1 MDHLKATLDEALAQR
16 NYDEA
21 AHTWH
26 PIYKARFSGKV
37 LKELM
42 ISYLLYYVLNSTSSG
57 KYKQSAF
64 I

>member
-42 ISYLLYYVLNSTSSG
+42 VSYLLYCVLNSSSSG
-57 KYKQSAF
+57 
-64 I
+64 